1 MKIKYITFDIGINN
15 LVRSKIKKKKYL
27 NMAKSDERG
36 KENSL
41 RPYQLVQVLPKVLRH
56 EAEESQES
64 PAKTVKAGVVIIWI
78 ATSLHACVAFRTATE
93 AKKCTQ
99 PIMTILWISI
109 QRLSR
114 KNHSELLL
122 LFLMLFK
129 HMNAQRCLPS
139 TVASFFMFC
148 LFK

>member
-1 MKIKYITFDIGINN
+1 MREG
-15 LVRSKIKKKKYL
+15 KK
-27 NMAKSDERG
+27 R
-36 KENSL
+36 L

-78 ATSLHACVAFRTATE
+78 ATSLHTCVAFRTATE
-93 AKKCTQ
+93 AKTCTQ

-109 QRLSR
+109 QRLSK
-114 KNHSELLL
+114 KNLSELLL

-129 HMNAQRCLPS
+129 HMNAQRRLPP
-139 TVASFFMFC
+139 ASSCFVFFN
-148 LFK
+148 KEV